1 MSPISRKELQACMF
15 CYISVLWILLVR
27 AVRLVC
33 HNDMKDVCPTQESWR
48 GWEWPE
54 SSIVWSWIMRSLQ
67 GRPLWHIVEEG
78 RHGARS
84 YRKNSALVGRVQP
97 ISWGFI
103 MGGNPLKSKNLIASL
118 YDLLVVLWIPLSL
131 EVGIVCQNDMKD
143 VCPTQE
149 TWIGWE
155 WPNSSMERSWIIW
168 SL

>member
-103 MGGNPLKSKNLIASL
+103 MSDNPLKSKNLIASL
-118 YDLLVVLWIPLSL
+118 YDLLVVLWIPLFL
-131 EVGIVCQNDMKD
+131 EVRIVCQNDMKD